1 MKTVDNYIIQ
11 KQIQLARHPLFNQI
25 TRENSLESIK
35 LLAQYL
41 SFWVMSF
48 QDVIRINEMQI
59 TDSEIRKVAHHHLVE
74 DMGHEQ
80 WFLSDLQEM
89 KVEEPNLKLLY
100 SRDYIFTRDATY
112 AIMSEV
118 FRASSDIERIALIMS
133 LESTG
138 HIFFEYTARL
148 VKQVSYSSHLKYF
161 SIHHLDVENNHEIFE
176 QKMQDFLNRIH
187 ISEDEEKR
195 ICDIVDRVY
204 QAFTIMFDGFKLLL
218 SKRSK
223 VKALLS

>member
-11 KQIQLARHPLFNQI
+11 KQIKLAKHPLFNQI
-25 TRENSLESIK
+25 NRESSLESIK

-59 TDSEIRKVAHHHLVE
+59 TDSKIRKVAYHHLVE
-74 DMGHEQ
+74 DMGHDQ
-80 WFLSDLQEM
+80 WFLSDLQQL
-89 KVEEPNLKLLY
+89 KLEEPNLKLLY

-118 FRASSDIERIALIMS
+118 FRASSDIERVALIMS

-138 HIFFEYTARL
+138 HIFFEYTASL
-148 VKQVSYSSHLKYF
+148 VKRVSYSSNLKYF
-161 SIHHLDVENNHEIFE
+161 SIHHLEVENNHKIFE
-176 QKMQDFLNRIH
+176 QKVQDFLNSIH
-187 ISEDEEKR
+187 LSEDENKK

-204 QAFTIMFDGFKLLL
+204 QAFTIMFDGFKVLL
-218 SKRSK
+218 SKQSNIK
-223 VKALLS
+223 VC

>member
-1 MKTVDNYIIQ
+1 MKTIDKYIIK
-11 KQIQLARHPLFNQI
+11 KQIKLAKHPLFIQI
-25 TRENSLESIK
+25 SKENSLENMR

-48 QDVIRINEMQI
+48 QDIIRINEMQI
-59 TDSEIRKVAHHHLVE
+59 TDSKIRKIAHHHLVE

-100 SRDYIFTRDATY
+100 SRDYVFTRDATY
-112 AIMSEV
+112 AIISEV
-118 FRASSDIERIALIMS
+118 FRASSDVERVALIMS

-138 HIFFEYTARL
+138 HIFFQYTASL
-148 VKQVSYSSHLKYF
+148 VKQVGYSNKLKYF
-161 SIHHLDVENNHEIFE
+161 SIHHLDVEKNHELFE
-176 QKMQDFLNRIH
+176 QEMQKFLNSIH
-187 ISEDEEKR
+187 LSEDEEEK
-195 ICDIVDRVY
+195 ICGIVNRVY

-218 SKRSK
+218 SKQSQ

>member
-1 MKTVDNYIIQ
+1 MKTVDSYIIQ
-11 KQIQLARHPLFNQI
+11 KQIKLAKHPLFNQI
-25 TRENSLESIK
+25 TRENPLESIK

-59 TDSEIRKVAHHHLVE
+59 TDSKIRKVAHHHLVE

-80 WFLSDLQEM
+80 WFLSDLQQL

-112 AIMSEV
+112 AIISEV
-118 FRASSDIERIALIMS
+118 FRAGSDIERVALIMS

-138 HIFFEYTARL
+138 HIFFEYTASL
-148 VKQVSYSSHLKYF
+148 VKQVSYSRNLKYF
-161 SIHHLDVENNHEIFE
+161 SIYHLDVENNHEIFE
-176 QKMQDFLNRIH
+176 QEMQNFLNSIYL
-187 ISEDEEKR
+187 SEDEEKK
-195 ICDIVDRVY
+195 ICQIVDRVY

-218 SKRSK
+218 GKQSKIK
-223 VKALLS
+223 VC

>member
-11 KQIQLARHPLFNQI
+11 KQIKLARHPLFNQI
-25 TRENSLESIK
+25 TRESSLESIK
-35 LLAQYL
+35 LFAQYL

-48 QDVIRINEMQI
+48 QDVLRINEMQM
-59 TDSEIRKVAHHHLVE
+59 TDSEIRKVVHHHLVE

-80 WFLSDLQEM
+80 WFLRDLQQL

-100 SRDYIFTRDATY
+100 SQDYIFTRDATY

-118 FRASSDIERIALIMS
+118 FRASSDIERVALIMS

-138 HIFFEYTARL
+138 HIFFEYTASL
-148 VKQVSYSSHLKYF
+148 VKRVGYSGNLKYF

-176 QKMQDFLNRIH
+176 QEMQDFLNSIH
-187 ISEDEEKR
+187 LSEDEEKK
-195 ICDIVDRVY
+195 ICEIVDRVY

-218 SKRSK
+218 GKQSKIK
-223 VKALLS
+223 VC

>member
-1 MKTVDNYIIQ
+1 MKTVDNYITQ
-11 KQIQLARHPLFNQI
+11 KQIQLAKHPLFKAI
-25 TRENSLESIK
+25 SRETSLESIK

-41 SFWVMSF
+41 SFWAMSF

-74 DMGHEQ
+74 DMGHDQ
-80 WFLSDLQEM
+80 WFLSDLQQM

-118 FRASSDIERIALIMS
+118 FRASSDIERIALLMS

-138 HIFFEYTARL
+138 HIFFEYTASL
-148 VKQVSYSSHLKYF
+148 VERADYSSKLKYF
-161 SIHHLDVENNHEIFE
+161 SISHLDIEKNHELFE
-176 QKMQDFLNRIH
+176 QEMQDFLNSIH
-187 ISEDEEKR
+187 LSQDEEKK
-195 ICDIVDRVY
+195 IFEIVDRVY
-204 QAFTIMFDGFKLLL
+204 QAFTIMFDGFELLL
-218 SKRSK
+218 DKRSK

>member
-11 KQIQLARHPLFNQI
+11 KQIKLAKHPLFNQI
-25 TRENSLESIK
+25 NRESSLESIK

-80 WFLSDLQEM
+80 WFLSDLQQL
-89 KVEEPNLKLLY
+89 KVEEPNLKQLY

-112 AIMSEV
+112 AIISEV
-118 FRASSDIERIALIMS
+118 FRAGSDIERVALIMS

-138 HIFFEYTARL
+138 HIFFDHTASL
-148 VKQVSYSSHLKYF
+148 VKQVSYSRNLKYF
-161 SIHHLDVENNHEIFE
+161 SIYHLDVENNHEIFE
-176 QKMQDFLNRIH
+176 QEMQNFLNSIH
-187 ISEDEEKR
+187 LSEDEDKK
-195 ICDIVDRVY
+195 ICQIVDRVY

-218 SKRSK
+218 GKQSKIK
-223 VKALLS
+223 VC

>member
-1 MKTVDNYIIQ
+1 MKTIDKYIIK
-11 KQIQLARHPLFNQI
+11 KQIKLAKHPLFIQI
-25 TRENSLESIK
+25 TKENSLENMR

-48 QDVIRINEMQI
+48 QDIIRINEMQI
-59 TDSEIRKVAHHHLVE
+59 TDSKIHKIAHHHLVE

-100 SRDYIFTRDATY
+100 SRDYVFTRDATY
-112 AIMSEV
+112 AIISEV
-118 FRASSDIERIALIMS
+118 FRASSDVERVALIMS

-138 HIFFEYTARL
+138 RIFFQYTASL
-148 VKQVSYSSHLKYF
+148 VKRVGYSSKLKYF
-161 SIHHLDVENNHEIFE
+161 SIHHLDIEKNHELFE
-176 QKMQDFLNRIH
+176 QEMQKFLNSIH
-187 ISEDEEKR
+187 LSEDEEEK
-195 ICDIVDRVY
+195 ICGIVDRVY

-218 SKRSK
+218 SKQSQ